1 MKVRQEA
8 VPESAPPA
16 EDRKPAATVDY
27 VHLPVNEDVI
37 AFAGYYTP
45 EQEVRMPFRGRELL
59 YVTGH
64 IVVESAC
71 HDGTCEPQNYWYALV
86 PGYVVEWQYRKNK
99 SDLRVS
105 KVESIS
111 DLGTRKEIEELIFR
125 TEAVSR
131 VEFH

>member
-1 MKVRQEA
+1 MKVRQET

-16 EDRKPAATVDY
+16 EDRKPVTTVDY
-27 VHLPVNEDVI
+27 VHLPIDEDVI

-45 EQEVRMPFRGRELL
+45 EQEVRLPFHGRKLL

-71 HDGTCEPQNYWYALV
+71 HEGTCEPQNYWYSLV

-99 SDLRVS
+99 SDLPVS
-105 KVESIS
+105 KVEPIS
-111 DLGTRKEIEELIFR
+111 DLGTRKEIEDIIFR

>member
-1 MKVRQEA
+1 MKVRQETVA
-8 VPESAPPA
+8 ESVPPA
-16 EDRKPAATVDY
+16 ENQQPATTADY
-27 VHLPVNEDVI
+27 VHLPINEDVL

-45 EQEVRMPFRGRELL
+45 EQEVRLPFHGRELL

-71 HDGTCEPQNYWYALV
+71 HGGTCEPQNYWYALV
-86 PGYVVEWQYRKNK
+86 PGYVVVWQYRKNE
-99 SDLRVS
+99 SDLPVS
-105 KVESIS
+105 KVESIP
-111 DLGTRKEIEELIFR
+111 DLETRKEIEQLIFS